1 MKTIN
6 VRYSHGDKDGAQTH
20 ITLESGQVASTTE
33 ARGLAIECLRGSLWI
48 TFEDGG
54 ADHVL
59 EPGERISVKRG
70 GRMVIEAMAASEMA
84 FYRQQATAEASFSH
98 ARQEA
103 ACSPE
108 CWRTFVTGAA
118 LPRANFDSA
127 F

>member
-6 VRYSHGDKDGAQTH
+6 VRYSYGDKDGAQTH

-33 ARGLAIECLRGSLWI
+33 ARGLAIECVRGSLWI

-54 ADHVL
+54 ADRVL
-59 EPGERISVKRG
+59 EPGERIAVKGG
-70 GRMVIEAMAASEMA
+70 GRMVIEALAASQLV
-84 FYRQQATAEASFSH
+84 FYRQQAATEPALSHKRPEAV
-98 ARQEA
+98 
-103 ACSPE
+103 CSPE
-108 CWRTFVTGAA
+108 CGRTFVTGVA

>member
-6 VRYSHGDKDGAQTH
+6 VRYSYGDKAGAQTH

-48 TFEDGG
+48 TFENGG
-54 ADHVL
+54 VDHVL
-59 EPGERISVKRG
+59 EPGERIAVKGG
-70 GRMVIEAMAASEMA
+70 GRMVIEAMAASELV
-84 FYRQQATAEASFSH
+84 FYRQQAATEPALSLT
-98 ARQEA
+98 RPEA

-108 CWRTFVTGAA
+108 CWRTFVTGVA